1 MMARAAMRPHED
13 KPGAIAPPT
22 PRWQTWG
29 FSVGMVTAEAERS

>member
-13 KPGAIAPPT
+13 KPGAIAPT
-22 PRWQTWG
+22 SRWQTWG